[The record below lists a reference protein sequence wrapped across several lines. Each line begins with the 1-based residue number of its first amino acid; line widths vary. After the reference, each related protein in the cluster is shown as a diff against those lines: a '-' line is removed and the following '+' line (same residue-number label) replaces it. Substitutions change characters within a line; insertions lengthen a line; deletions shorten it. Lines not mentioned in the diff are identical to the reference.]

1 MVKSQNK
8 QTTKSDKTL
17 LKNCCLCEQKSE
29 FSAMYHNSKE
39 LGIRNIHDPTKIE
52 EIDFNLK
59 SAEVNIFEDEK
70 KIKALLRLCDILRDQ
85 NQFQQKLIDESRA
98 ISKTN
103 RVRIQQLEDKL
114 K

>member
-17 LKNCCLCEQKSE
+17 LKNCCSCEQKSNL
-29 FSAMYHNSKE
+29 SSMYHNSKE
-39 LGIRNIHDPTKIE
+39 LGLRKINRPTKIE
-52 EIDFNLK
+52 EIEFNLK
-59 SAEVNIFEDEK
+59 TAEVNIFEHGK
-70 KIKALLRLCDILRDQ
+70 KFKMLVDVIKTLMDQ

-98 ISKTN
+98 ITKTN
-103 RVRIQQLEDKL
+103 RVRIQQLEEKL

>member
-17 LKNCCLCEQKSE
+17 LKNCCSCEQKSK

-39 LGIRNIHDPTKIE
+39 LGIRHIHDPTKIE

-59 SAEVNIFEDEK
+59 TAELNIFEDAK
-70 KIKALLRLCDILRDQ
+70 KFKGLRGLCDILRDH
-85 NQFQQKLIDESRA
+85 NILQQKLIDE
-98 ISKTN
+98 N
-103 RVRIQQLEDKL
+103 RIRIQQLEEKL